1 MNPITALTLLQREG
15 MRTILLLLLSCGLLS
30 AAQTEWFVN
39 FDDSG
44 LEGWHVPLP
53 KDWEIANDGGN
64 NDGGNKV
71 LRLREPG
78 PIGAPRRPVKFALF
92 QPGCVSDFQAEVK
105 VRRTGKSL
113 LVTFGFQDRAH
124 FYYTHLSVDSGD
136 HHVHNGIFKVDGG
149 ERVRVAGTGSAPALP
164 TDGWHTV
171 RVVRSVESG
180 EISVF
185 IDKDKTPRFQLVD
198 KSFTYGWVGIGSFD
212 ETGDFDD
219 FRLRG
224 TPSDKCQADR
234 ISPLD
239 P

>member
-1 MNPITALTLLQREG
+1 VNPITALTLLQREG

-30 AAQTEWFVN
+30 AAQTDWFVN

-53 KDWEIANDGGN
+53 KDWELANDGGN
-64 NDGGNKV
+64 NEGGNKV

-113 LVTFGFQDRAH
+113 LVAFGFQDRAH

-180 EISVF
+180 DISVF

>member
-1 MNPITALTLLQREG
+1 MSPITAQTLVQREG

-64 NDGGNKV
+64 KV

-92 QPGCVSDFQAEVK
+92 QPGCVSDFEAEVK

-180 EISVF
+180 DISVF

-212 ETGDFDD
+212 
-219 FRLRG
+219 
-224 TPSDKCQADR
+224 
-234 ISPLD
+234 
-239 P
+239 

>member
-1 MNPITALTLLQREG
+1 MMNPIMALTLLQREG
-15 MRTILLLLLSCGLLS
+15 MRTALLLLLSCGLLS
-30 AAQTEWFVN
+30 AGQGQWFIN

-53 KDWEIANDGGN
+53 KDWEIANDGA
-64 NDGGNKV
+64 NKV
-71 LRLREPG
+71 LRLREPM
-78 PIGAPRRPVKFALF
+78 PIGEPRRPVKFALF
-92 QPGCVSDFQAEVK
+92 QPGCVSDFEAEVK
-105 VRRTGKSL
+105 MRRAGKSL
-113 LVTFGFQDRAH
+113 IVAFGFQDRAH
-124 FYYTHLSVDSGD
+124 FYYAHVSSDSGD
-136 HHVHNGIFKVDGG
+136 HQVHNGIFKVDGG
-149 ERVRVAGTGSAPALP
+149 ERVRVAGKGSAPALP

-171 RVVRSVESG
+171 RVVRSPESG
-180 EISVF
+180 DISVF
-185 IDKDKTPRFQLVD
+185 VDKDKTARFQLVD
-198 KSFTYGWVGIGSFD
+198 KSFVYGWVGLGSFD